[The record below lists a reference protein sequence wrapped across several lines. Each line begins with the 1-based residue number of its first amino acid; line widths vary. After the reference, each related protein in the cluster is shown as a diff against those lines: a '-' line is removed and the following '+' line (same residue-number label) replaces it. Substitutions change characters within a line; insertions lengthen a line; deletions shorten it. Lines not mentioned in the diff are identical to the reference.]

1 MKKTELET
9 MSTKTSTSGRGLRL
23 QRETLR
29 QLGARSLEQV
39 WGGLSNE
46 TVVRPS
52 DACGTPTGGH

>member
-1 MKKTELET
+1 MTKTILET
-9 MSTKTSTSGRGLRL
+9 MPAKTRISGLRL
-23 QRETLR
+23 QRETVR
-29 QLGARSLEQV
+29 QLDAIALANA